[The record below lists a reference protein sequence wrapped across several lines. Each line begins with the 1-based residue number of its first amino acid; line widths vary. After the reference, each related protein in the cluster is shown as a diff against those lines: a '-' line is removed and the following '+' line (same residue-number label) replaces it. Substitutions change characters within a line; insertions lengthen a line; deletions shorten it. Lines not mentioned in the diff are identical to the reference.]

1 MTQIGL
7 STKISFLIPRNLKT
21 NEDHNEELY
30 YKAII
35 ILMVQASVLKISLFK
50 KCLKSERGQK

>member
-7 STKISFLIPRNLKT
+7 STKISFLIPRNPKT
-21 NEDHNEELY
+21 NEYHNEELHY
-30 YKAII
+30 EAII

-50 KCLKSERGQK
+50 KCYKMNEV

>member
-50 KCLKSERGQK
+50 KC